1 MIPILGPIVAALG
14 GALGIGA
21 GGAAATGLG
30 SLLGNAWLPALGTGI
45 GTLLTGGS
53 GKDALRNAAIAG
65 GGSMLFPGVGKSVS
79 GGISQ
84 LLGIG
89 GQQLSGP
96 RDMGMAARFAP
107 PDNPNRSGSTAPVN
121 APATLP
127 PALGIAAMSRTGS
140 ATPGDRQDP
149 MNFIPGIS
157 SMSRTGSATPG
168 DRQSPMGFTTPR
180 MGSATLGDRQSPMGF
195 TPEIPQM
202 ESSPYESPYA
212 AMMRGEEDRQKRAG
226 EDLLRYSPDVTQTS
240 SERKFDLGNRSLDLM
255 YQGYNERPDIMSGD
269 VDPSIA
275 KELPYIDPYT
285 MKRFATKE
293 ERDAAME
300 QTSAYRASD
309 APLRTYIARKYATGG
324 EIQGPGTGTS
334 DSVPATIYQNGT
346 PVKKAALSDGEFV
359 MTAKAVRGMGNG
371 SRERGVTRMYEL
383 MRRFENGEMA

>member
-1 MIPILGPIVAALG
+1 MLPIIGPIVAALG

-79 GGISQ
+79 GGIAQ
-84 LLGIG
+84 LMGIG
-89 GQQLSGP
+89 GQQVSGP
-96 RDMGMAARFAP
+96 TNMGMAARYAP
-107 PDNPNRSGSTAPVN
+107 LRRPEQTTASTMTAPAS
-121 APATLP
+121 APAATG
-127 PALGIAAMSRTGS
+127 AGISAMGADIQERRRSTV
-140 ATPGDRQDP
+140 
-149 MNFIPGIS
+149 PGIS
-157 SMSRTGSATPG
+157 ALSSIPL
-168 DRQSPMGFTTPR
+168 DPR
-180 MGSATLGDRQSPMGF
+180 LGLESSFASKIPVDPRLEGL
-195 TPEIPQM
+195 PEIPEIQ
-202 ESSPYESPYA
+202 SGGYQSPYV
-212 AMMRGEEDRQKRAG
+212 AMMREEQDRRNAAG
-226 EDLLRYSPDVTQTS
+226 EDLLRYSPDAVRTPA
-240 SERKFDLGNRSLDLM
+240 EIDFDLGNRSLDLM

-300 QTSAYRASD
+300 QTTAYRASD

-334 DSVPATIYQNGT
+334 DSIPATIYQDGK
-346 PVKKAALSDGEFV
+346 PVKDAALSDGEFV
-359 MTAKAVRGMGNG
+359 MTADAVKGAGKG

>member
-1 MIPILGPIVAALG
+1 MFPIIGPIVSALG

-89 GQQLSGP
+89 GKQISGP
-96 RDMGMAARFAP
+96 TNMGMAARYAP
-107 PDNPNRSGSTAPVN
+107 PVNPNRAATSGSPDTSGTPAAPG
-121 APATLP
+121 AGIPAIGADIQERRRSTVP
-127 PALGIAAMSRTGS
+127 GIAALSNIPLDPRLNLGSYSPSRI
-140 ATPGDRQDP
+140 PLDP
-149 MNFIPGIS
+149 RLEG
-157 SMSRTGSATPG
+157 
-168 DRQSPMGFTTPR
+168 
-180 MGSATLGDRQSPMGF
+180 L
-195 TPEIPQM
+195 PEIPEIQ
-202 ESSPYESPYA
+202 SGGYQSPYV
-212 AMMRGEEDRQKRAG
+212 AMMREEQDRRNAAG
-226 EDLLRYSPDVTQTS
+226 EDLLRYSPDAVRTPA
-240 SERKFDLGNRSLDLM
+240 EIDFDLGNRSLDLM

-275 KELPYIDPYT
+275 KHLPYIDPYT

-334 DSVPATIYQNGT
+334 DSVPATIYQGGK
-346 PVKKAALSDGEFV
+346 PVKDAALSDGEFV

>member
-1 MIPILGPIVAALG
+1 MMREEQ
-14 GALGIGA
+14 
-21 GGAAATGLG
+21 
-30 SLLGNAWLPALGTGI
+30 
-45 GTLLTGGS
+45 
-53 GKDALRNAAIAG
+53 DRRNA
-65 GGSMLFPGVGKSVS
+65 
-79 GGISQ
+79 
-84 LLGIG
+84 
-89 GQQLSGP
+89 
-96 RDMGMAARFAP
+96 
-107 PDNPNRSGSTAPVN
+107 
-121 APATLP
+121 
-127 PALGIAAMSRTGS
+127 
-140 ATPGDRQDP
+140 
-149 MNFIPGIS
+149 
-157 SMSRTGSATPG
+157 
-168 DRQSPMGFTTPR
+168 
-180 MGSATLGDRQSPMGF
+180 
-195 TPEIPQM
+195 
-202 ESSPYESPYA
+202 
-212 AMMRGEEDRQKRAG
+212 AG
-226 EDLLRYSPDVTQTS
+226 EDLLRYSPDAVRTPA
-240 SERKFDLGNRSLDLM
+240 EIDFDLGNRSLDLM

-300 QTSAYRASD
+300 QTTAYRASD

>member
-1 MIPILGPIVAALG
+1 
-14 GALGIGA
+14 
-21 GGAAATGLG
+21 
-30 SLLGNAWLPALGTGI
+30 
-45 GTLLTGGS
+45 
-53 GKDALRNAAIAG
+53 
-65 GGSMLFPGVGKSVS
+65 MLFPGVGKGVS
-79 GGISQ
+79 GGIAQ
-84 LLGIG
+84 LMGIG
-89 GQQLSGP
+89 GQQVSGP

-107 PDNPNRSGSTAPVN
+107 PERPAGLAENLAATQAAQ
-121 APATLP
+121 APAAPIQPIGGDIQERRRTTLP
-127 PALGIAAMSRTGS
+127 EISALSREDLGNSFISKMPLDPRLEDLAPIA
-140 ATPGDRQDP
+140 
-149 MNFIPGIS
+149 
-157 SMSRTGSATPG
+157 
-168 DRQSPMGFTTPR
+168 
-180 MGSATLGDRQSPMGF
+180 
-195 TPEIPQM
+195 QM
-202 ESSPYESPYA
+202 ETTPYESPYA
-212 AMMRGEEDRQKRAG
+212 AMMRGEEDRRKRAG
-226 EDLLRYSPDVTQTS
+226 EDLLRYSPDVTQTD

>member
-1 MIPILGPIVAALG
+1 MFPIIGPIVAALG

-89 GQQLSGP
+89 GKQMSGP
-96 RDMGMAARFAP
+96 TDMGMAARFAP
-107 PDNPNRSGSTAPVN
+107 LVNPNRAATSGSPDTSGTPAAPE
-121 APATLP
+121 AGIPAIGADIQERRRSTV
-127 PALGIAAMSRTGS
+127 
-140 ATPGDRQDP
+140 
-149 MNFIPGIS
+149 PGIS
-157 SMSRTGSATPG
+157 ALSNIPLDPRLNLGSYSPSRMPP
-168 DRQSPMGFTTPR
+168 DPR
-180 MGSATLGDRQSPMGF
+180 LEGL
-195 TPEIPQM
+195 PEIPQM
-202 ESSPYESPYA
+202 ETIPYKSPYGEAFDLTNELSDVKT
-212 AMMRGEEDRQKRAG
+212 RGYGEGLVDLGIAKRA
-226 EDLLRYSPDVTQTS
+226 S
-240 SERKFDLGNRSLDLM
+240 F
-255 YQGYNERPDIMSGD
+255 
-269 VDPSIA
+269 
-275 KELPYIDPYT
+275 IDPFTRIRYA
-285 MKRFATKE
+285 KRE

-300 QTSAYRASD
+300 KSS
-309 APLRTYIARKYATGG
+309 KGFATGG

-334 DSVPATIYQNGT
+334 DSVPATIYQGGK
-346 PVKKAALSDGEFV
+346 PVKDAALSDGEFV

>member
-1 MIPILGPIVAALG
+1 MIPIIGPIVAALG

-89 GQQLSGP
+89 GQQMSGP
-96 RDMGMAARFAP
+96 TDMGMAARFAP
-107 PDNPNRSGSTAPVN
+107 PRRPEQTTASTMTAP
-121 APATLP
+121 AATGAGNGDGISAMGADIQERRRSTVPGIAALSNIPPDPRLNLGSYSPSRMPPDPRLEGLP
-127 PALGIAAMSRTGS
+127 EIPKMETIPYKSPYGEDFDLTNELSDVKTRGYGEGLVDLGIA
-140 ATPGDRQDP
+140 
-149 MNFIPGIS
+149 
-157 SMSRTGSATPG
+157 
-168 DRQSPMGFTTPR
+168 
-180 MGSATLGDRQSPMGF
+180 
-195 TPEIPQM
+195 
-202 ESSPYESPYA
+202 
-212 AMMRGEEDRQKRAG
+212 KRA
-226 EDLLRYSPDVTQTS
+226 S
-240 SERKFDLGNRSLDLM
+240 F
-255 YQGYNERPDIMSGD
+255 
-269 VDPSIA
+269 
-275 KELPYIDPYT
+275 IDPFTGIRYA
-285 MKRFATKE
+285 KRE

-300 QTSAYRASD
+300 KSS
-309 APLRTYIARKYATGG
+309 KGFATGG

-334 DSVPATIYQNGT
+334 DSVPATIYQGGK
-346 PVKKAALSDGEFV
+346 PVKDAALSDGEFV

-371 SRERGVTRMYEL
+371 SRERGITRMYEL